1 LQRKEG
7 SVEAISYTP
16 IGIVRTP
23 HTAIAGMPVQ
33 NVGAVD
39 VRGTIEIAPEYAAG
53 LQDLEGFSHLILLC
67 HLHQMQGYD
76 LVVHSFIEGPDGP
89 LRGLFATRSP
99 KRPNPIGLTVV
110 RLLAVDG
117 ATLTISGVDM
127 LDGTPLLDIKPY
139 VPAFDARD
147 AERTGWY
154 AAVIERAA
162 NIRADERFSR

>member
-1 LQRKEG
+1 M
-7 SVEAISYTP
+7 EAISYTP
-16 IGIVRTP
+16 IGIIRTP

-33 NVGAVD
+33 NVGAED
-39 VRGTIEIAPEYAAG
+39 VRGTIEIAHEFAAG

-76 LVVHSFIEGPDGP
+76 LTVRSFIEGPDGP
-89 LRGLFATRSP
+89 LRGIFATRSP

-110 RLLAVDG
+110 RLHAVEG
-117 ATLTISGVDM
+117 AMLTISGIDL

-154 AAVIERAA
+154 ADVIERAA
-162 NIRADERFSR
+162 NTRADERFSR